1 MVEFITPWEVVNGM
15 SAARQRGHG
24 AVSAYL
30 RHVGVARST
39 AYRWDGELRWLM
51 ESGRAELRRLET
63 ERARLSAALAKARGA
78 CAARTTLSRAEERAF
93 IAEAAVSGNSDEEI
107 ARLLAR
113 AGGRRL
119 SHETV
124 RVTIAEAARRARAVF
139 EEHFAGVGTVGAADE
154 IFLGR
159 APLLL
164 MVEPASLLLTGLRL
178 ADARGAADWEPVFAA
193 MAALERCACD
203 GGRGVNRAAHDARVD
218 VQADFFHGLR
228 KAQTWLARFERTCE
242 KRLTAQADA
251 LATLETARRA
261 RGKYRTSRA
270 THRHHRA
277 CAEAERAVAE
287 WCRLRDLFDE
297 VHRVFDLVTPDGALN
312 RAEDAQATLAT
323 ALAAME
329 QTEEGR
335 ALAATLRP
343 LERRPFFAHLDAL
356 AKRLGPLRL
365 EQVGPAPAARL
376 ARLVADTVAWR
387 RRDKAPAALLQ
398 AASTGSL
405 ADETE
410 LAVLDAVDHAV
421 RSSSSVECV
430 NSRVRLV
437 QVARKRLGEDFLYL
451 LAVYHNV
458 HPFGRGSVRAG
469 HSPAELACIEL
480 PTTDWVELLDLAGSA
495 AAAPA
500 PPVAATAAA
509 DRESAPTAA

>member
-1 MVEFITPWEVVNGM
+1 MVKFITPWEVVNGM
-15 SAARQRGHG
+15 SEARKRGHG
-24 AVSAYL
+24 AVTAYL
-30 RHVGVARST
+30 RRVGVPRAT

-51 ESGRAELRRLET
+51 EEGLGELRRL
-63 ERARLSAALAKARGA
+63 RAQCRRLSADR
-78 CAARTTLSRAEERAF
+78 AAPAVPGRAEPGRAEERAF
-93 IAEAAVSGNSDEEI
+93 IVEAAVSGNSDEEI

-124 RVTIAEAARRARAVF
+124 RATIAEAAQRARAVF
-139 EEHFAGVGTVGAADE
+139 EEHFAGVGTLGAADE

-159 APLLL
+159 RPLLL
-164 MVEPASLLLTGLRL
+164 RVEPLSLLLTGLRL
-178 ADARGAADWEPVFAA
+178 AEARGAEDWEPVFAA

-203 GGRGVNRAAHDARVD
+203 GGRGVNRAAQDARVD

-242 KRLTAQADA
+242 KRLTAQREA
-251 LATLETARRA
+251 LATLEKARHA
-261 RGKYRTSRA
+261 HGKYRTNRA
-270 THRHHRA
+270 TRRYHRA
-277 CAEAERAVAE
+277 CGEAERAVAE

-297 VHRVFDLVTPDGALN
+297 VHRAFDLVTPDGALHT
-312 RAEDAQATLAT
+312 AEDAQATLAT

-356 AKRLGPLRL
+356 AKRLGALRL
-365 EQVGPAPAARL
+365 EQVGPARAARL
-376 ARLVADTVAWR
+376 ARLVGDTVAWR
-387 RRDKAPAALLQ
+387 HRDKTPAALLH
-398 AASTGSL
+398 AASTGNL

-410 LAVLDAVDHAV
+410 LVILDAVDHAL

-451 LAVYHNV
+451 LAVYPNM
-458 HPFGRGSVRAG
+458 HPFGRGSLRQG
-469 HSPAELACIEL
+469 HSPAELAGLEL
-480 PTTDWVELLDLAGSA
+480 PTTDWTELLDVGAGA
-495 AAAPA
+495 EGAPTPHADAPA
-500 PPVAATAAA
+500 ASSGLPARVQVA
-509 DRESAPTAA
+509 